1 MSVSRLALPLIA
13 ALVVGAGAGRAQQ
26 DASSGLQARQ
36 GPPSRTV
43 HLDVLVTHKGGE
55 GEAVAGLQAKD
66 FTLLDDKKPQ
76 EITSFVAVDAEKDPV
91 EAILLIDD
99 VNTPYTVIAQER
111 IQIGKFLRANG
122 GKLALPLT
130 LAVLTDTGVQM
141 QGGYSR
147 DGNAVA
153 ASLDKY
159 TIGLRSI
166 GRSAG
171 TNGESDQLDES
182 LKAVRTLATYESQR
196 PGRKIVLWVSPGWP
210 LLSGPG
216 INLMDKQQQM
226 IFDEIIWLSTELRE
240 SQTTLYAVDPMGV
253 DESVDRAVSYEA
265 FKDAVKKRSQANF
278 GNLALQVLAL
288 QTGGEVLNSTGV
300 SGLLEQCVGENL
312 AYYRISF
319 EPPPTERR
327 DVYHELKVAVGG
339 PGLIAHTSTGYYAQ
353 P

>member
-1 MSVSRLALPLIA
+1 MSVSRLVLPLIA
-13 ALVVGAGAGRAQQ
+13 ALVVGAGAGRAQEG
-26 DASSGLQARQ
+26 ASSGLHARQ
-36 GPPSRTV
+36 GPPSRTI
-43 HLDVLVTHKGGE
+43 HLDVLVTRKG

-66 FTLLDDKKPQ
+66 FTLLDDKKPR
-76 EITSFVAVDAEKDPV
+76 EITSFEAVDAAKDPV
-91 EAILLIDD
+91 EAILVIDD
-99 VNTPYTVIAQER
+99 VNTPFTVIAQER
-111 IQIGKFLRANG
+111 IQIDKFLRANG

-141 QGGYSR
+141 QNGYTL

-159 TIGLRSI
+159 TIGLRQI

-171 TNGESDQLDES
+171 ADGASERFDDS
-182 LKAVRTLATYESQR
+182 LKAVRTFATYESQR
-196 PGRKIVLWVSPGWP
+196 PGRKIILWLSPGWP

-216 INLMDKQQQM
+216 IDLTDKQQEM
-226 IFDEIIWLSTELRE
+226 FFNEITWLSTELRE
-240 SQTTLYAVDPMGV
+240 SQTTLYAVDPLGV

-265 FKDAVKKRSQANF
+265 FKGAVKKRSQVNI

-288 QTGGEVLNSTGV
+288 HTGGEVLNS
-300 SGLLEQCVGENL
+300 SDISEPLKQCEGENL
-312 AYYRISF
+312 AYYRIAF
-319 EPPPTERR
+319 EPPPTESR
-327 DVYHELKVAVGG
+327 DVYHELKVAVGD